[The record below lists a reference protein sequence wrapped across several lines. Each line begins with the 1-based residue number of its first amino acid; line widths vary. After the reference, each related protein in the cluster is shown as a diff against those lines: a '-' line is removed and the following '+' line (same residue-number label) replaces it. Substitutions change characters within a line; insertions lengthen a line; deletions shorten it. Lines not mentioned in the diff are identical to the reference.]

1 MHEITKHLNKY
12 KIIYLTILSFLIPL
26 GALFVIYL
34 CNGIYFGS
42 SRTVLA
48 GDGYHQYVVFHN
60 AFKNILDGNGSLFY
74 NWNIGLGVNFYALSA
89 YYLGSFFTPLVY
101 FFDVHSMPNAIYLL
115 TLLKFGTI
123 GVSAFTS
130 FRHIFKK
137 AAVELIFAIS
147 ICFTLMSFTT
157 SMSEIIMWLDVFI
170 YLPLVLW
177 GLDRLMHQKKNGLF
191 FTSLLLLLMSNY
203 YFGFMICIFIGLY
216 YLSLLGSDFKHY
228 RSTIFAFLKT
238 SLLAGIASLIV
249 LLPVFIDLRT
259 VGESMT
265 AINQFKT
272 DDTGIFDLLYK
283 NFIGAYDTTQYDALP
298 MIYVGLIP
306 FFLAI
311 IYFFNQR
318 FSLKQRLTSALLIA
332 FIIASFYIQPL
343 NLAWQGMHSPNMFLF
358 RFSFLFS
365 TLIVLL
371 AGRSAEALN
380 RKTTQQVCI
389 GIIGFIVVF
398 LISQVVQNNSQYEF
412 LTSTSYY
419 LTFSFLIAYF
429 IINFGY
435 LRKLITK
442 TFYYSILVCLIIF
455 EMIANTA
462 LMISGISDEWVYPD
476 QTNYQQTTKDILP
489 LAQQINSYNSSFV
502 RTENLNPIV
511 ANDGMLFNLNTIS
524 QFSSVRNTDSSGA
537 LNQLGYLSEGTNL
550 NLRYQNNT
558 LLADSLFGIKY
569 LLSKDTIVNRFG
581 YSEFLNSGAYT
592 AYENSFAAPLAV
604 MTNSDNKQNKLSTSQ
619 LESQKILANYL
630 ADTNLNYFQVNYLS
644 KPEFINS
651 ALETKID
658 STKWTINRQ
667 KINQPITMKF
677 TVKVPANQQA
687 YYMLEADENDDTDN
701 NVTVTINN
709 QSVTKKYSEIGK
721 YYDLGYY
728 SAETEVTFTVTFP
741 SQSTVSMY
749 PPKIALLNLTNYQ
762 EAMQKIQDNGVD
774 LKVSGNQAT
783 GTYEASSN
791 QTLFLSIPYNQGWT
805 AKVDGKAVTTKRIF
819 KGFLAIEIPKG
830 KHKIELTFIPVGF
843 KIGVICFIG
852 ASLIFILSEWLAYK
866 LRRRSKPKHRHA
878 MWKHSRP

>member
-1 MHEITKHLNKY
+1 MREFTKHLNKN
-12 KIIYLTILSFLIPL
+12 KILYLSILSFLIPL
-26 GALFVIYL
+26 GALFIIYL
-34 CNGIYFGS
+34 SNDIYFGS
-42 SRTVLA
+42 NRTVLA

-60 AFKNILDGNGSLFY
+60 AIKNILAGDGSLFY

-89 YYLGSFFTPLVY
+89 YYLGSLFTPLVY
-101 FFDVHSMPNAIYLL
+101 FFDVQSMPNAIYLL

-123 GVSAFTS
+123 GISAFTS

-137 AAVELIFAIS
+137 AAVEVIFGLS
-147 ICFTLMSFTT
+147 ICFTLMSFIT

-177 GLDRLMHQKKNGLF
+177 GLDRLMKQRKNGLF

-216 YLSLLGSDFKHY
+216 YFSLLVGDFSRY
-228 RSTIFAFLKT
+228 RTTIVSFLKT
-238 SLLAGIASLIV
+238 SLLAGTASLIV

-272 DDTGIFDLLYK
+272 DDTGLFDLLYK

-306 FFLAI
+306 LFLAI
-311 IYFFNQR
+311 LYFFNQR
-318 FSLKQRLTSALLIA
+318 FSRKQRIASGLLIS

-365 TLIVLL
+365 TLIILL
-371 AGRSAEALN
+371 AGKNAEYLDGKMA
-380 RKTTQQVCI
+380 RQFCI
-389 GIIGFIVVF
+389 SIIGFIGIF
-398 LISQVVQNNSQYEF
+398 LISQLWQNNSQYAF
-412 LTSTSYY
+412 LTTASYY

-442 TFYYSILVCLIIF
+442 TFYCTILVCLIIF
-455 EMIANTA
+455 EMIANTT
-462 LMISGISDEWVYPD
+462 LMITGIGDEWVYPD
-476 QTNYQQTTKDILP
+476 QTNYQQTVKDVLP
-489 LAQQINSYNSSFV
+489 LAQQINHYNSSFV

-569 LLSKDTIVNRFG
+569 LLSKDSVNRFG
-581 YSEFLNSGAYT
+581 YSEFLSSGAYT
-592 AYENSFAAPLAV
+592 AYENQFAAPLAV
-604 MTNSDNKQNKLSTSQ
+604 MTSSDNSQKQLSTSQ

-630 ADTNLNYFQVNYLS
+630 ANTDLNYFQVNYLS

-651 ALETKID
+651 TLETKID

-667 KINQPITMKF
+667 KMNQPITMKF

-728 SAETEVTFTVTFP
+728 STETEITFAVTFP
-741 SQSTVSMY
+741 SQATISMY
-749 PPKIALLNLTNYQ
+749 PPKIALLDLTSYQ
-762 EAMQKIQDNGVD
+762 EAMQKIKAKGVD
-774 LKVSGNQAT
+774 LKVSGNQAS
-783 GTYEASSN
+783 GTFDADSD
-791 QTLFLSIPYNQGWT
+791 QTLFLSIPYNQGWI
-805 AKVDGKAVTTKRIF
+805 AKVDGKAVTTKRLF

-830 KHKIELTFIPVGF
+830 KHKIELSFIPVGF
-843 KIGVICFIG
+843 KIGAICFIG
-852 ASLIFILSEWLAYK
+852 AILCFLLSEWLAYIIK
-866 LRRRSKPKHRHA
+866 RRPKPKYRHSIQ
-878 MWKHSRP
+878 KHPRS